1 MVRVNKRTWITEA
14 LGQKGQGMA
23 IPETYFCNKWPWQHK
38 VVLTCP
44 KRWAENVQNR
54 GVNATLLALR
64 LASDTAG
71 KEKKKK
77 EESAIIKKSH

>member
-1 MVRVNKRTWITEA
+1 M
-14 LGQKGQGMA
+14 
-23 IPETYFCNKWPWQHK
+23 
-38 VVLTCP
+38 
-44 KRWAENVQNR
+44 QNR

-77 EESAIIKKSH
+77 EENVIIKEEALVKPISGGSSGSHQHWFQLWAIAYNKSKVNAQADYLCLDRRWVCSGKKE